1 MAGLQVLAI
10 LPVMEIKKRI
20 CLQDT
25 RKIAMVL
32 KSTGDRC
39 LLGLLRGDLHFPR
52 GASRPI
58 GSHGSL
64 PNADGCYLQA
74 GKSPPSQCST
84 PPSTRVLHCTHLRS
98 CRAAPH
104 GIDGHIKFS
113 TKAHHNL
120 TLSLSL
126 FNKHLGHPP
135 SHPHPHRPLATSAG
149 VGPRT
154 ASTYTYTI
162 WEVARAGR

>member
-1 MAGLQVLAI
+1 MPGLQVLAI

-39 LLGLLRGDLHFPR
+39 LLGLLRGDLHFPG

-64 PNADGCYLQA
+64 PNADSCYLQA

-84 PPSTRVLHCTHLRS
+84 PQSTRVLHCTHLRS
-98 CRAAPH
+98 CRAAPL

-120 TLSLSL
+120 TLSLPFRCSSNIL
-126 FNKHLGHPP
+126 VILRLILILIVRWRP
-135 SHPHPHRPLATSAG
+135 PLALVPGLLLHTHTQYG
-149 VGPRT
+149 K
-154 ASTYTYTI
+154 
-162 WEVARAGR
+162 